1 MQNKLF
7 LVLTLSLVLG
17 VFSASEVFAE
27 IDYDEI
33 KIESI
38 STVLFERSDVNII
51 VATVQLSNNSDEKF
65 PSSGNYFYLV
75 SSGKYFDEVSAYD
88 IEIKFVRLLVIF
100 LQMYQEKLFYVMKF
114 QKIYQ
119 IHLIV

>member
-1 MQNKLF
+1 MKLYSNIIIYEIHIYKIGFIWILQNKLF

-75 SSGKYFDEVSAYD
+75 SSVPN
-88 IEIKFVRLLVIF
+88 
-100 LQMYQEKLFYVMKF
+100 
-114 QKIYQ
+114 
-119 IHLIV
+119 